1 MDNKLVL
8 DGELKA
14 LSLDWAEKIYNSIYR
29 AVSDPTQGM
38 TPDTVK
44 IYSDLKEWGWFE
56 IIDIDDVQAHEI
68 LLKIL
73 AMHRYKQLLQNKI
86 NPRKSK
92 WEKVVGKSNKRL

>member
-1 MDNKLVL
+1 MNKNAGL
-8 DGELKA
+8 DKELKDLA
-14 LSLDWAEKIYNSIYR
+14 LDWAEKIYNSIYR
-29 AVSDPTQGM
+29 AISDPTQGM

-44 IYSDLKEWGWFE
+44 TYNDLKEWGWFE
-56 IIDIDDVQAHEI
+56 IINIDDVQAHEI

-92 WEKVVGKSNKRL
+92 WETVVGKSNKRL